1 MASERSCMS
10 DRRAV
15 SQYNIVIIQKLEV
28 LAQKFRRNA
37 LLYITALCWR
47 SFAVSGR
54 MGRKMEVQ
62 EL

>member
-1 MASERSCMS
+1 MS

-37 LLYITALCWR
+37 LL
-47 SFAVSGR
+47 
-54 MGRKMEVQ
+54 
-62 EL
+62 